1 MKSHIKMH
9 EHDMDECD
17 GVKLMVKEMQS
28 QECLKEVWVMD
39 SVKVVKFCNKELRIK
54 MVNVGVGSIN

>member
-1 MKSHIKMH
+1 
-9 EHDMDECD
+9 MDECD